1 MLLRYSSAMRLELMV
16 FSFGLLLI
24 LCGLAIMAFGLFIFY
39 AWLPVLYGLFGLDI
53 GLLLGQWLTGEV
65 GLLAWIFGLIGA
77 VILFGATYT
86 LEPYRRVLVG
96 LSGGVLITLSVM
108 YLLGA
113 DRVIGG
119 VLGTAMV
126 IGGGVIG
133 ALIFPRIFNSFI
145 IAVSAFGGA
154 TMAMAGAHLILPGV
168 VLFDR
173 FAGGLPPKL
182 ITIVL
187 TAIGVGWQLRN
198 IETWV
203 EIDPSRGGV

>member
-1 MLLRYSSAMRLELMV
+1 MRIELMV
-16 FSFGLLLI
+16 FS
-24 LCGLAIMAFGLFIFY
+24 FGLFIFY

-86 LEPYRRVLVG
+86 LEPYRRVLIG

-119 VLGTAMV
+119 VLGTALM

-133 ALIFPRIFNSFI
+133 ALIFPRIFNSFV
-145 IAVSAFGGA
+145 IAASAFGGA

-182 ITIVL
+182 ITIAL

>member
-1 MLLRYSSAMRLELMV
+1 MRLELVV